1 MSTEEIREYFE
12 KGVEL
17 FRDKRFFDSHEE
29 LEEAWNRQQG
39 PDRLFTQGLIQ
50 ATVACHHLQNGNVRG
65 ACSLYEAARSKLV
78 PYAPAFADLRVDLLV
93 KQLDALFGPLDPAG
107 PPPDRVPLEA
117 WPRPTWL
124 AEAPLGGEAGEPL
137 DPDS

>member
-1 MSTEEIREYFE
+1 MTPDEIQEYFK

-29 LEEAWNRQQG
+29 LEEYWNHQEG
-39 PDRLFTQGLIQ
+39 AERLFTQGLIQ

-65 ACSLYEAARSKLV
+65 AVSLYKAGRSKLE
-78 PYAPAFADLRVDLLV
+78 PHAPSFFGLRVDLLL
-93 KQLDALFGPLDPAG
+93 KQMDALFGPLEPEDDPPEEIPA
-107 PPPDRVPLEA
+107 DA

-124 AEAPLGGEAGEPL
+124 EEEPLGGQG
-137 DPDS
+137 S